1 MVIQTNP
8 PDLNVNMVKK
18 FFSCQICDIFS
29 GNIHTQ
35 SKYSS
40 GDIVNTLWNSTALKM
55 YIETYV
61 RNCNTIHRPS
71 TDTRFKRLYEA
82 AINNGISM
90 LTMLIDNTVKMGIG
104 LGAFNK
110 PVNVAIDEHDEP
122 YTGKDNPYLIDAP
135 FHKFRGTDMAYRFAT
150 LDCVSSNR
158 FTLAA
163 MVKHQLDGIDNAREV
178 RMLIEHALSLG
189 IRINTVLM
197 DRGYLDSDVMNAV
210 DSMKLKYIIPAK
222 DNEKVKKFKK
232 MDLKYCKDKY
242 GNEFSFIVIRDS
254 IGSIKKANT
263 NFVRIVYYSHKKHDF
278 SFYTNIIVNENNVV
292 ELAELYRKRWGIEN
306 GYQERKI
313 DIREKTH
320 SSHMIIRQF
329 LYFFSILVY
338 NLWLLINLIR
348 QIYGLSHII
357 LMDFLIA
364 MGNRKWRRI
373 MNNNG

>member
-1 MVIQTNP
+1 MDRQTAWKK
-8 PDLNVNMVKK
+8 VK
-18 FFSCQICDIFS
+18 CY
-29 GNIHTQ
+29 GNKI
-35 SKYSS
+35 
-40 GDIVNTLWNSTALKM
+40 

-61 RNCNTIHRPS
+61 RNYNTIHTPS
-71 TDTRFKRLYEA
+71 ADTVFKRIYEA
-82 AINNGISM
+82 AVNNGIGI
-90 LTMLIDNTVKMGIG
+90 LTMLIDYTVKMAMEFN
-104 LGAFNK
+104 AFNN

-150 LDCVSSNR
+150 LDCVSGR

-163 MVKHQLDGIDNAREV
+163 MVKHPLDGIDNAREV
-178 RMLIEHALSLG
+178 RILIEHALSSG
-189 IRINTVLM
+189 IKINTVLM
-197 DRGYLDSDVMNAV
+197 DRGYLDSDVMNTG

-222 DNEKVKKFKK
+222 DNNKVIKFKK
-232 MDLKYCKDKY
+232 MDLKYCKVN
-242 GNEFSFIVIRDS
+242 GHEFSFIVLKDS
-254 IGSIKKANT
+254 IGSIKKANA
-263 NFVRIVYYSHKKHDF
+263 NFVHIIYYSHKKHDF
-278 SFYTNIIVNENNVV
+278 SFYTNIDVDENNVL

-320 SSHMIIRQF
+320 STRMKLRYF

-338 NLWLLINLIR
+338 NIWILINLIR

-364 MGNRKWRRI
+364 MGNRRWKAI
-373 MNNNG
+373 MNNDG

>member
-1 MVIQTNP
+1 MIIQTVP
-8 PDLNVNMVKK
+8 PNLNVNMVKK

-29 GNIHTQ
+29 VNIHEQ

-40 GDIVNTLWNSTALKM
+40 ADIVNTLWNSTALKM
-55 YIETYV
+55 YIGTYV
-61 RNCNTIHRPS
+61 RNYHTIHRPS
-71 TDTRFKRLYEA
+71 TDTMFKRLYEA

-104 LGAFNK
+104 LGAFNN
-110 PVNVAIDEHDEP
+110 PVNVAVDEHDEP

-150 LDCVSSNR
+150 LDCVSNNR
-158 FTLAA
+158 FTLAG
-163 MVKHQLDGIDNAREV
+163 MVKHQLDGIGNAKEV
-178 RMLIEHALSLG
+178 KILIEHALSLG
-189 IRINTVLM
+189 IKINTVLM
-197 DRGYLDSDVMNAV
+197 DRGYLDSDVMNTV

-222 DNEKVKKFKK
+222 DNGKVKRFKK
-232 MDLKYCKDKY
+232 MALKYCKDAY
-242 GNEFSFIVIRDS
+242 GKEFSFMVIRDS
-254 IGSIKKANT
+254 IGSIKKANA
-263 NFVRIVYYSHKKHDF
+263 NFVHIIYYSHKKHDF
-278 SFYTNIIVNENNVV
+278 SFYTNIDVNENNAI

-320 SSHMIIRQF
+320 SSHMVIRQF

-338 NLWLLINLIR
+338 NIWILINLIR

-364 MGNRKWRRI
+364 MGNRKWKAI

>member
-329 LYFFSILVY
+329 LYFFFILVY